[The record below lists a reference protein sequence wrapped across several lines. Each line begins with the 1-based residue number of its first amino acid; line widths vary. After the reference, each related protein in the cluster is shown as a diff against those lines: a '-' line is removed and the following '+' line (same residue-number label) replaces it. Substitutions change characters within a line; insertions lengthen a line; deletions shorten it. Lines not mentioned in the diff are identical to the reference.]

1 MLLSIIYGLMV
12 VIAIGILIFVHELG
26 HFLMAKK
33 VGIRVEAFSL
43 GFGPKLFGFFR
54 GGTDYKVCA
63 IPLGGYVK
71 MAGEYPGETTDQP
84 VGDEFFAKSVGQRAW
99 VVSAGVIM
107 NVIFAFFAFPL
118 AFSVG
123 VPFTE
128 SLIGNVS
135 PASAAWESGM
145 RRGDEILSIDGTES
159 LRFDDLRYA
168 AAFSGSPLE
177 LDIRR
182 DAAKLHLSVQPKYS
196 EERGAYVIGV
206 GPALRVR
213 LADEDLAREFDIGE
227 GDEIVTIAGVPAED
241 LSLVGKVALQTAPDA
256 PVVIRV
262 KRTDGTI
269 VEKTVKAPPA
279 EPEDG
284 TPPGLGLLR
293 CFKRVTALRPVYDLP
308 HAPDLGAR
316 AGLMNGDVL
325 VSVNGA
331 PVNGPVD
338 LWRAIDE
345 IHGAGALEIVLDRPA
360 PDGGVQRTTVT
371 ATMAEDDD
379 GARFMESFTLEAND
393 LAVRPVP
400 GGPAA
405 ASGIQ
410 PGDTLVSLN
419 DEHVDASDAG
429 WAALVERVRDS
440 DGSDLH
446 LTIRSPQGAL
456 RNLTLRARPLRQN
469 GVFAQLVYED
479 RKRDIQLPFPRSV
492 VEGSRQAV
500 NEVKNVLLTLR
511 SLVMGD
517 LSARNMGGIITIA
530 RASYG
535 FARQS
540 LGKIIF
546 FMGILSLNLAI
557 LNILPIPVLDGGHL
571 VFLIL
576 EKVKGGPLSE
586 RAMSWANIFGLVLI
600 LGLMVYVTF
609 NDIVRLIG

>member
-12 VIAIGILIFVHELG
+12 IVAIGILIFVHELG

-54 GGTDYKVCA
+54 GGTDYKICA

-128 SLIGNVS
+128 SVIGTVS
-135 PASAAWESGM
+135 PASAAWEAGI
-145 RRGDEILSIDGTES
+145 RRGDEVLAIDGTES

-168 AAFSGSPLE
+168 AAFSGAPLE

-182 DAAKLHLSVQPKYS
+182 AGTELHLSVQPKYS

-213 LADEDLAREFDIGE
+213 LADEDLTERLGLGD
-227 GDEIVTIAGVPAED
+227 GDEIITVAGVPADD
-241 LSLVGKVALQTAPDA
+241 LSLVGRVALETAPEA
-256 PVVIRV
+256 PVVLRV
-262 KRTDGTI
+262 RRADGT
-269 VEKTVKAPPA
+269 VVKTTAAAPPA
-279 EPEDG
+279 EAEEDA
-284 TPPGLGLLR
+284 PPGLGILR
-293 CFKRVTALRPVYDLP
+293 CLKRVTALRPVSPLPRAADL
-308 HAPDLGAR
+308 AAR
-316 AGLMNGDVL
+316 AGIMDGDVL
-325 VSVNGA
+325 VSVNDV
-331 PVNGPVD
+331 PINGPVD
-338 LWRAIDE
+338 LWRAIDR
-345 IHGAGALEIVLDRPA
+345 IDGKGALSILLDRPA
-360 PDGGVQRTTVT
+360 PDGGVQRMTVT
-371 ATMAEDDD
+371 AMLANDDD
-379 GARFMESFTLEAND
+379 GARLMESFDLEASD
-393 LAVRPVP
+393 LAIRPVP

-405 ASGIQ
+405 EAGIR
-410 PGDTLVSLN
+410 PGDVLVSLD
-419 DEHVDASDAG
+419 DEAVDPSDAG
-429 WAALVERVRDS
+429 WRALVERVRES
-440 DGSDLH
+440 DGSDLR
-446 LTIRSPQGAL
+446 LTLRDPQGAL
-456 RNLTLRARPLRQN
+456 RTLTLRARPLRQN

-511 SLVMGD
+511 SLVVGD

-586 RAMSWANIFGLVLI
+586 RAMSWANIVGLVLI